1 MVGCRA
7 RVVLVLAAGALV
19 LVILLVLLLPSLIPA
34 ERYRAL
40 IAAKAGEALGRPV
53 SVGAARLTILP
64 APGVEAT
71 DLTIGEDPAF
81 GREPFLQAKGVEVR
95 VALLPLLTGRV
106 EVRRAIVEAPRLTL
120 VRGTSGQ
127 WNVATLAAEKPE
139 GGSPRPAPSRGSA
152 AVASVLSLPLLPSR
166 LDLTQGAVTVRD
178 LQKKGTVALRNVEVS
193 LRQGEGSR
201 PTGFRLRATL
211 GDQTAA
217 SLSVTGEAGPWPAEA
232 DPKSIPL
239 SLEVKARRLSPS
251 HLSPLFDLA
260 ALGVS
265 AAGPAD
271 LDLRLRG
278 KLGAAKLEGS
288 IDFAPLALRVGQAFR
303 KGPGEPG
310 KLTLAGSVGSDR
322 LDLTRLELLLKG
334 AEVRGSLSVE
344 RFAAPRVEFDL
355 ASPGLDL
362 NRFLA
367 SPTARAAFSPSS
379 TAWATPPP
387 PTPSLMTPVT
397 AAGRLRVDRLAYG
410 GLSLARLS
418 ARLQFQERT
427 LTASELSA
435 GLEGG
440 TVQGGGALRLGGVPE
455 VKLNVTLRGIRT
467 GPVLRAL
474 LKPDWTLEGTLG
486 LHLAVKGRGASLEDL
501 LKTVDGNGRLAVE
514 NARLSGYR
522 PAQRLEEALGPLLA
536 ARGIVM
542 KLDRFER
549 LTGSYALAA
558 GLLRTTDLLLVQGEN
573 QVAASGRYGLTDR
586 SLDFDVVART
596 PRGTIDAKV
605 LGTVDKPRVLPGAGA
620 IQRKLGRELEKRLG
634 PGGAA
639 PLQELF
645 QQLLKP

>member
-1 MVGCRA
+1 MAPRRLKIA
-7 RVVLVLAAGALV
+7 LALAAGALV
-19 LVILLVLLLPSLIPA
+19 LVVLLLLLLPSLIPA
-34 ERYRAL
+34 DRYRAL

-64 APGVEAT
+64 GVGAEAT

-81 GREPFLQAKGVEVR
+81 GREPFLRAKAVQVR

-106 EVRRAIVEAPRLTL
+106 EVSRAIVEAPRLTL
-120 VRGTSGQ
+120 VRDTRGQ
-127 WNVATLAAEKPE
+127 WNVATLGAGKPE
-139 GGSPRPAPSRGSA
+139 GGAARSTPSRGSEPA
-152 AVASVLSLPLLPSR
+152 ASALSLPLLPSR
-166 LDLTQGAVTVRD
+166 LDLTEGAVTVRD
-178 LQKKGTVALRNVEVS
+178 LQKKGTVALRNLEVS
-193 LRQGEGSR
+193 LRQGEGTR
-201 PTGFRLRATL
+201 PTGFRLRAAL
-211 GDQTAA
+211 GDQSRA

-232 DPKSIPL
+232 DLRSIPL
-239 SLEVKARRLSPS
+239 SIEVKARRLSPS
-251 HLSPLFDLA
+251 HLTPLFDLA
-260 ALGVS
+260 ALGIS

-278 KLGAAKLEGS
+278 KLGAARVEGS
-288 IDFAPLALRVGQAFR
+288 IDFGALALGMGRTFR
-303 KGPGEPG
+303 KGSGEPG

-334 AEVRGSLSVE
+334 AEIRGSLSVE

-355 ASPGLDL
+355 ASPSLDL

-367 SPTARAAFSPSS
+367 SPAPRAAFSSSS
-379 TAWATPPP
+379 TAWAAAAPPALP
-387 PTPSLMTPVT
+387 VTPVT

-410 GLSLARLS
+410 GLNLARLS
-418 ARLQFQERT
+418 ARLEYQERT
-427 LTASELSA
+427 LSASELSA

-440 TVQGGGALRLGGVPE
+440 TVQGGGAIRMGAVPE
-455 VKLNVTLRGIRT
+455 VKVDVTLRGIRT

-486 LHLAVKGRGASLEDL
+486 LHLAAKGRGASLEEL
-501 LKTVDGNGRLAVE
+501 LKTLDGNGRLAVE
-514 NARLSGYR
+514 DGRLGGYR

-536 ARGIVM
+536 ARGIVV

-549 LTGSYALAA
+549 LTGSYTLAA
-558 GLLRTTDLLLVQGEN
+558 GFLRTTDLLLVQGEN
-573 QVAASGRYGLTDR
+573 RVAASGRYGLTDR

-596 PRGTIDAKV
+596 PRATIDAKV

-620 IQRKLGRELEKRLG
+620 IQKKLGRELEKRLG

-639 PLQELF
+639 PLQDLF
-645 QQLLKP
+645 RQLLKP